1 MKLSVLSF
9 NRNKLLNLN
18 RPRAL
23 IITGLYIIF
32 IMMKGKVC
40 CLLIV
45 LTVSYCTC
53 AQTSEKGPY
62 TVYVIG
68 EGVYHI
74 EDANSSRPAGL
85 KTDRDGKI
93 VDMNNSS
100 DMYLVVGIKKALLID
115 LSNFIKWDNR
125 AVESLRS
132 IISERAGNKEL
143 YIAITHKHG
152 DHTGMLP
159 AFRDDPKVKFWIPE
173 AEFKGMDMFPK
184 ERTTFFSENGSL
196 DLGGGYLITT
206 TEVPGHTGHGTLFF
220 IKGKDL
226 VFTGDA
232 LGSGNGVWLFNYD
245 SFITYTKSIENLIRY
260 IEDPANKINLE
271 KLVIYGGHYWQ
282 RGKQEKLTAQ
292 YVYDMR
298 TLIEEMKQ
306 GTAEASPMSS
316 QMKYLDTNFKYGT
329 ATITWNKEDA
339 GKYVKTFSIK

>member
-1 MKLSVLSF
+1 MK
-9 NRNKLLNLN
+9 RK
-18 RPRAL
+18 
-23 IITGLYIIF
+23 I
-32 IMMKGKVC
+32 C
-40 CLLIV
+40 CLLII
-45 LTVSYCTC
+45 LTVSYCIY
-53 AQTSEKGPY
+53 AQTAEKGPY

-85 KTDRDGKI
+85 KTDQSGKI

-100 DMYLVVGIKKALLID
+100 DMYLVVGMKKALLID
-115 LSNFIKWDNR
+115 LSNFIKWDDT

-132 IISERAGNKEL
+132 VISERVGNKQL
-143 YIAITHKHG
+143 YITFTHKHG

-159 AFRDDPKVKFWIPE
+159 AFKDDPKVKFWIPD
-173 AEFKGMDMFPK
+173 AEFKGMDIFPE
-184 ERTTFFSENGSL
+184 ERTTYFPENGSL
-196 DLGGGYLITT
+196 DLGGCLITT
-206 TEVPGHTGHGTLFF
+206 TEVPGHTAHGTLFF
-220 IKGKDL
+220 IKGRNL

-232 LGSGNGVWLFNYD
+232 LGSGSGVWLFNYE

-260 IEDPANKINLE
+260 LEDPANKIDLD
-271 KLVIYGGHYWQ
+271 KLVVYGGHYWQ

-298 TLIEEMKQ
+298 TLIEKMKL

-316 QMKYLDTNFKYGT
+316 QMKYLDTNFKYST

-339 GKYVKTFSIK
+339 GKYARKFSIK